1 MHTEAPDQDG
11 ATRPADPADG
21 QRAEPDLRRRHP
33 VKRLA
38 AVAGTAIVVAAAA
51 AIAVAIG
58 EPDPPPD
65 GPGPT
70 GSKVLFS
77 DSFDD
82 DDWSDY
88 HRVQNSF
95 FAARAHKY
103 DNDSYALRADDGA
116 ARFEVRPGD
125 APGGGLGSGE
135 RSELSQDSAS
145 WQAEEGDEWFV
156 HERLRLAEDFEPGRW
171 TIITQFHSGKGSP
184 PLSLQ
189 VDRSG
194 ALILHSGGEAGDT
207 NEADGKGDR
216 VLVPAHDFMRMRG
229 EWFEVTLHVRWSE
242 SSTDGGTAAYIDG
255 ELVAPWREQQTMTSP
270 RIYWKG
276 GIYRAPT
283 DSTQVLWLDDLV
295 ITAGPERSR

>member
-1 MHTEAPDQDG
+1 MA
-11 ATRPADPADG
+11 AT
-21 QRAEPDLRRRHP
+21 
-33 VKRLA
+33 
-38 AVAGTAIVVAAAA
+38 AVAVA
-51 AIAVAIG
+51 AIAAVTVVIAG
-58 EPDPPPD
+58 RDSRPDVQVD
-65 GPGPT
+65 EQAPT
-70 GSKVLFS
+70 GSEVLFS

-95 FAARAHKY
+95 FAKRASKY
-103 DNDSYALRADDGA
+103 DNDSYALRTDDGA

-125 APGGGLGSGE
+125 APGGGLGGGE

-156 HERLRLAEDFEPGRW
+156 QERLRLNKDFEPGRW
-171 TIITQFHSGKGSP
+171 TIITQFHSGRGSP

-189 VDRSG
+189 VDRDG
-194 ALILHSGGEAGDT
+194 ALILHSGGKAGDA

-216 VLVPAHDFMRMRG
+216 TLVPAEDFMRMRG
-229 EWFEVTLHVRWSE
+229 EWFEVTLHVRWSNDGAE
-242 SSTDGGTAAYIDG
+242 GGTAAYVDG
-255 ELVAPWREQQTMTSP
+255 ELVAPWREQQTMASD

-283 DSTQVLWLDDLV
+283 DSTMLLWMDDLV
-295 ITAGPERSR
+295 ISAGPERSR